1 MAGTNGKGSVCA
13 FFSSILKKEHMR
25 VGTFVSPHLIDFE
38 ERIMALSLEELKK
51 AIIEKATKSPK
62 PQLYI
67 KDFYACDPDAKPRDI
82 KKVANALVTEGEL
95 MFWSSGST
103 TMYARPDR
111 IQNEEK

>member
-1 MAGTNGKGSVCA
+1 
-13 FFSSILKKEHMR
+13 
-25 VGTFVSPHLIDFE
+25 
-38 ERIMALSLEELKK
+38 MALSVEELEAK
-51 AIIEKATKSPK
+51 IIEKASKSPK

-82 KKVANALVTEGEL
+82 KKIANKLVTKGEL

-111 IQNEEK
+111 IMDEEK